1 MLAWMRAPLSADLT
15 IWQQGGR
22 QACLS
27 LAKNREMRNHLLLF
41 ILWIAFD
48 VHAQVRTGP
57 VLGPVEFRTASVW
70 YALEGDDL
78 WELECWPEASPEAL
92 RRFPAE
98 ESRRF
103 EFRMAKF
110 YLTGLAE
117 GTTYH
122 YRIVCRNTTLPPG
135 ERASFRTPVLWQY
148 RQPAPDFSF
157 LAGSCAYFNEAQ
169 FDRPGRPYGGDS
181 TIFETM
187 SKEPAAFMLWLGDN
201 WYYRESDYNSSWG
214 LWYRAYRDRSLPCLG
229 KFWKAMGHYA
239 IWDDHDYGPNNE
251 GAAFVFKE
259 EATRVFN
266 AFWNNPSAGSREGGI
281 YTRFSYSDVDFFL
294 LDSRSF
300 RDSDELPDSV
310 GGVPNPDKRMLG
322 KEQLQWLKNQLA
334 NSKAS
339 FKIIANGSNFLNR
352 FNRYDC
358 LVHYPVEY
366 NELLHFIEDERIDG
380 VVMMSGDRHHSDV
393 ICNNLRDGYL
403 LCDITNSALTS
414 GVHRTSD
421 YERSNPDLIASMLI
435 EQNNYTRASVRGA
448 SGERVLKI
456 EFVGT
461 AGQALSSME
470 FLQKDLRFLKN

>member
-1 MLAWMRAPLSADLT
+1 M
-15 IWQQGGR
+15 
-22 QACLS
+22 
-27 LAKNREMRNHLLLF
+27 AKNREMRNHLLLF
-41 ILWIAFD
+41 IVWIA
-48 VHAQVRTGP
+48 VEVRAQVRTGP

-70 YALEGDDL
+70 YALEGDDV
-78 WELECWPEASPEAL
+78 WELECWPEANPSSL

-98 ESRRF
+98 DFRRF
-103 EFRMAKF
+103 EFRIAKF

-117 GTTYH
+117 GTTYR
-122 YRIVCRNTTLPPG
+122 YRIACSNAKQPPG
-135 ERASFRTPVLWQY
+135 ESASFKTPSLWQY

-157 LAGSCAYFNEAQ
+157 LAGSCAYFNEPA
-169 FDRPGRPYGGDS
+169 FDRPGRSYGGDS
-181 TIFETM
+181 SIFETM
-187 SKEPAAFMLWLGDN
+187 SREPAAFMLWLGDN
-201 WYYRESDYNSSWG
+201 WYYRESDYHSTWG
-214 LWYRAYRDRSLPCLG
+214 HWYRADRDRGLPHLK
-229 KFWKAMGHYA
+229 KFWKSMPHYA

-251 GAAFVFKE
+251 GAAYVFKE

-266 AFWNNPSAGSREGGI
+266 AFWNNPPAASPSGGI
-281 YTRFSYSDVDFFL
+281 YTRFSHSDVDFFL

-310 GGVPNPDKRMLG
+310 GGIPNPDKRMLG
-322 KEQLQWLKNQLA
+322 REQMNWLKNQLA

-366 NELLHFIEDERIDG
+366 DELMRFIEDERIDG
-380 VVMMSGDRHHSDV
+380 VIMMSGDRHHSDV
-393 ICNNLRDGYL
+393 VCKSLKDGYL

-435 EQNNYTRASVRGA
+435 EQNNYTRASVYG
-448 SGERVLKI
+448 STGERVMKI
-456 EFVGT
+456 EFIGV
-461 AGQALSSME
+461 AGQTLSSME
-470 FLQKDLRFLKN
+470 FLQKDLRFAKK